1 MTRYSNS
8 SSVDAPGFLKVFS
21 PQMHSVELF
30 LKRTGTRS
38 RVLIGVALSALFLT
52 IVAPAQQTT
61 SDQQQ
66 TTTQEPQLQALSVDV
81 VRPEGIRAGVM
92 SGGFFHAS
100 VGALAMKDP
109 KLLASRIQRS
119 GDDYIVTFADG
130 KFTQRVTAA
139 EVQAVRSSGFDRSDD
154 PWVAALYR
162 AYEMRVLWDVIHFSI
177 GHLNFS
183 PNIKVK
189 AAEMMDKSPWLVLAY
204 ERAIRAKVSPTGD
217 LDEATLRLAV
227 REELKSTKENE
238 DAKKSAENML
248 LSIDMFRDT
257 SKAVKDNG
265 ELFGAYKAAGN
276 AELPDR
282 IVDALAGKAQALDK
296 PTGHVVN
303 AALKDVR
310 EKKRA
315 AVVSTP
321 DLALSKL
328 KTRPPGPLPWYAP
341 LHAYTVVESTTTT
354 VTLRNPCAD
363 QGKDTFKVPAASLA
377 SVFAHVTVQ
386 Q

>member
-8 SSVDAPGFLKVFS
+8 SSVDVPGFLKVFS

-30 LKRTGTRS
+30 LANTHTRS
-38 RVLIGVALSALFLT
+38 RVLVGLALWILVFA
-52 IVAPAQQTT
+52 IAAPAQQAT
-61 SDQQQ
+61 QEQ
-66 TTTQEPQLQALSVDV
+66 TTAQVPQAQPLSVDLV
-81 VRPEGIRAGVM
+81 KPDGVRAGTM

-100 VGALAMKDP
+100 VAALAMKDP
-109 KLLASRIQRS
+109 KVLASRIERS

-162 AYEMRVLWDVIHFSI
+162 GYEMRVLWDVIHFSI

-189 AAEMMDKSPWLVLAY
+189 AAEMMDKSPWLVMAY
-204 ERAIRAKVSPTGD
+204 ERAIRAKISPTGE
-217 LDEATLRLAV
+217 LDEATLRVAV
-227 REELKSTKENE
+227 REELKSTKESE
-238 DAKKSAENML
+238 DAKKSAEDML

-257 SKAVKDNG
+257 AKAVKDNG

-276 AELPDR
+276 AALPDH

-296 PTGHVVN
+296 PTVRVVN

-321 DLALSKL
+321 DLALTKL
-328 KTRPPGPLPWYAP
+328 KMHPAGALPWYAP
-341 LHAYTVVESTTTT
+341 LHAYTVVESTATT

-363 QGKDTFKVPAASLA
+363 PGKDTFKVPATSLPA
-377 SVFAHVTVQ
+377 LFAHVTVQ
-386 Q
+386 E